1 MKIYAYKGKSNLC
14 GERIR
19 LARAKNRI
27 TQSDLAARM
36 QVAGIMLERD
46 SISRI
51 EIGTRFVTDY
61 ELKVFAEVLGV
72 SMDDR
77 GRNTVVI
84 CYGVFSLEKYRKN
97 LTIYR
102 KRYIIKT

>member
-19 LARAKNRI
+19 LARAKSRI

-36 QVAGIMLERD
+36 QIAGITLERD

-51 EIGTRFVTDY
+51 EMRYSADLAQRKYEENLQVRGTQQIM
-61 ELKVFAEVLGV
+61 
-72 SMDDR
+72 S
-77 GRNTVVI
+77 
-84 CYGVFSLEKYRKN
+84 
-97 LTIYR
+97 
-102 KRYIIKT
+102 